1 MIRSKGFPLS
11 LSAAHLW
18 RDDAPLKSH
27 YAYQKAKAGDKDAA
41 LELVVDLA
49 VTWVSGLRERLK
61 PAFLPMRRRQLAITR
76 FRKRWRLCVRRFW
89 KAMSIQGSCNPIVSI
104 TRGLILWSGW
114 QRERSS
120 SAR

>member
-49 VTWVSGLRERLK
+49 VSVVAEV
-61 PAFLPMRRRQLAITR
+61 LAEVALLEAG
-76 FRKRWRLCVRRFW
+76 RKFNKNNHEKLNVHF
-89 KAMSIQGSCNPIVSI
+89 
-104 TRGLILWSGW
+104 
-114 QRERSS
+114 
-120 SAR
+120 